1 MEEPRFAVLKT
12 LSRLLHSQKGS
23 SRRVLRMRIGYARVS
38 TNEQQPASQTDALT
52 EAGCER
58 IYTETASGARRD
70 RPELAR
76 ALDVMREGDTLV
88 VWKLD
93 RMARSLG
100 QLIETVRE
108 LDRRGIGF
116 ISLTDQINTT
126 SAGGRLL
133 FHIMGALA
141 GFERD
146 LTRERT
152 RAGLDA
158 ARARGRVGGRRR
170 KLSAADVEAAKAMV
184 RAGQSPAAAA
194 ARLGVLLATL
204 YRYAP
209 AICDSVQN

>member
-1 MEEPRFAVLKT
+1 
-12 LSRLLHSQKGS
+12 
-23 SRRVLRMRIGYARVS
+23 MRIGYARVS
-38 TNEQQPASQTDALT
+38 TSEQQPVSQIDALT

-76 ALDVMREGDTLV
+76 ALDAMRDGDTLV

-93 RMARSLG
+93 RLARSLG
-100 QLIETVRE
+100 QLIETVWD
-108 LDRRGIGF
+108 LDQRGIGF
-116 ISLTDQINTT
+116 VSLTDQIDTT

-133 FHIMGALA
+133 FHIMGAIA
-141 GFERD
+141 EFERD
-146 LTRERT
+146 LIRERT

-158 ARARGRVGGRRR
+158 ARARGRMGGRR

-184 RAGQSPAAAA
+184 RAGTTPVAAAE
-194 ARLGVLLATL
+194 RLGVSLATL

-209 AICDSVQN
+209 AIRDNVQD